1 MNNVDIH
8 TLAGAYALDAL
19 DDIERAAF
27 TRHMAD
33 CESCTTEVAELRETT
48 TRLAAASAVT
58 PPARLRAQVLEQ
70 VSRTRQLSPPVPAPR
85 ATATASRSRRWL
97 AAAAAGVL
105 IAAGAAGATYAI
117 QDHRVRVAQSQAS
130 ESEQIKQ
137 VLGASDAKVASGQ
150 IDGGNVV
157 VVTSSALDKSVVV
170 VKSLPTPGSQA
181 YQLWMA
187 FGGEARSIGVL
198 PAGAS
203 SAIRLIPDTNGA
215 SAFMISREPPGGSA
229 TPTTVVGQLTMA

>member
-1 MNNVDIH
+1 MTNVDIH

-203 SAIRLIPDTNGA
+203 STIRLIPDTNGA

>member
-85 ATATASRSRRWL
+85 TTATASRSRRWL

-157 VVTSSALDKSVVV
+157 VVTSAALDKSVVV

>member
-1 MNNVDIH
+1 MTNVDIH

-48 TRLAAASAVT
+48 TRLAAASAAP

-85 ATATASRSRRWL
+85 TTATASRSRRWL

-105 IAAGAAGATYAI
+105 IAGGAAGATYAI

-157 VVTSSALDKSVVV
+157 VVTSAALDKSVVV